1 MNTDT
6 DPTPPHGTRRPSR
19 WRLFNRHSRCRVDAC
34 AECTR
39 RAGYVTNIEDQ
50 PDVSDSTVLH
60 GLIGAGASLATG
72 AFLGTLPIPDGFG
85 LLLFACVA
93 TAWGTMFF
101 KLEGKQR

>member
-1 MNTDT
+1 MNVDS

-19 WRLFNRHSRCRVDAC
+19 WRRLFDRHTRCRVDAC

-39 RAGYVTNIEDQ
+39 RAGYVTRPEQ

-72 AFLGTLPIPDGFG
+72 VFLGTLPIPDGFG

-93 TAWGTMFF
+93 TAWGAMFF
-101 KLEGKQR
+101 KLEGKQQ